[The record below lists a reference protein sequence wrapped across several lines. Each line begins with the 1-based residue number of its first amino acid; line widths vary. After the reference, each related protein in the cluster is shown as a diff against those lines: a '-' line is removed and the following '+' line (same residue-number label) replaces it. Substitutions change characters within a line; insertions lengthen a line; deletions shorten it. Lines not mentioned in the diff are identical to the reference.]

1 MVEVKELQG
10 WGKDHHRL
18 VMDEMKLKGKYFL
31 SGPKQV
37 ELAVDLI
44 L

>member
-1 MVEVKELQG
+1 MIEAEELQG

-18 VMDEMKLKGKYFL
+18 VMDEMTLKE
-31 SGPKQV
+31 KQV
-37 ELAVDLI
+37 ELVLNLI